1 MCIRDSRPNRYPSI
15 SSWKMNNA
23 VSAGTTS
30 TGLHACFRRL
40 LERNALQLDP
50 SSQKR
55 ATLTLSSCPELTMLT
70 SNEYNTNE
78 PISRSQVFNERML
91 RPHKLRVVLHNCLV
105 PDKFSYAARQR
116 NEYVDATFNILV
128 RPTNAFLRVLSYPIE
143 SAAPV
148 ARIQP
153 ATIPKRNS
161 QAAQDDRLRV
171 EMDSLVVCEWD
182 IKTFG
187 VELGVLLSGDR
198 WHANVGKKTQHGQ
211 GSHNAA
217 MLNAFSVVE
226 KEEYA
231 YSQESD
237 SERRLRITRMVSRRY
252 GANEDSHLTQYKEVG
267 HASSGGYHSRA
278 IKSSK
283 FLHYMYTEHIAEA
296 RRLQGKSIRS
306 ARHASEDVTPKE
318 LVRRFNES
326 FVSVSLPPSSVSHI
340 QAPHRSTY
348 AHINTQAY
356 VSSGTTVSESV
367 FADEAMW
374 GFGGSIEEIRMAIPG
389 VTTECNACLL
399 TDVNFFVAGDFA
411 GSLQPYS
418 QRRAPLLKM
427 AEQAQLGDMR
437 IEISLDILARKE
449 PMALFHHWL
458 CPVAAA
464 LHLQRLYQISREL
477 ERHVHN
483 SAAGKA
489 DEFVA
494 YAAKDAGLL
503 VSQGST
509 VDTVRSQMRSLIS
522 DSDSFDGPDVAP
534 SMMIT
539 IEIPL
544 GLDSDDFNDGIS
556 RIEDGVSK
564 DDALYHNT
572 ATAARDSYVSTD
584 NALHAARQQEAA
596 AATTH
601 HQHPAKLELAG
612 STTTSKHTLPDTR
625 SGHPTTMREQNV
637 LVIHSFRTSISA
649 RKIAN
654 DAEAV
659 LEFPATALNQAKEIL
674 ARAIDRRRI
683 RLGRYSATKDQT
695 AFKGVASVKTCLG
708 STPNAPCIE
717 TATKGILVGSW
728 TLDELRSRHEAQ
740 RFNFTNSFT
749 SGLYRS
755 ADEDGKKDG
764 TPFPEMAYVGGGRH
778 HSMTSSTVPDISSPR
793 GWMPFLCTLLHHGV
807 SAVVVIGIITSL
819 SVAAHQQQQ
828 QQQSRIAQQ
837 GFGGYSRG
845 GAPPPPPPPLSL
857 IHI

>member
-1 MCIRDSRPNRYPSI
+1 
-15 SSWKMNNA
+15 
-23 VSAGTTS
+23 
-30 TGLHACFRRL
+30 
-40 LERNALQLDP
+40 
-50 SSQKR
+50 
-55 ATLTLSSCPELTMLT
+55 
-70 SNEYNTNE
+70 
-78 PISRSQVFNERML
+78 
-91 RPHKLRVVLHNCLV
+91 
-105 PDKFSYAARQR
+105 
-116 NEYVDATFNILV
+116 
-128 RPTNAFLRVLSYPIE
+128 
-143 SAAPV
+143 
-148 ARIQP
+148 
-153 ATIPKRNS
+153 
-161 QAAQDDRLRV
+161 
-171 EMDSLVVCEWD
+171 
-182 IKTFG
+182 
-187 VELGVLLSGDR
+187 
-198 WHANVGKKTQHGQ
+198 
-211 GSHNAA
+211 
-217 MLNAFSVVE
+217 
-226 KEEYA
+226 
-231 YSQESD
+231 
-237 SERRLRITRMVSRRY
+237 
-252 GANEDSHLTQYKEVG
+252 
-267 HASSGGYHSRA
+267 
-278 IKSSK
+278 
-283 FLHYMYTEHIAEA
+283 
-296 RRLQGKSIRS
+296 
-306 ARHASEDVTPKE
+306 VTPKE

-326 FVSVSLPPSSVSHI
+326 FVSVSLPPSSISHI
-340 QAPHRSTY
+340 EAPHHSTY
-348 AHINTQAY
+348 SHVASNNMY
-356 VSSGTTVSESV
+356 VSSGASVSGSV
-367 FADEAMW
+367 FADETMW

-477 ERHVHN
+477 DRHVQH
-483 SAAGKA
+483 SANKVE
-489 DEFVA
+489 EFVRN
-494 YAAKDAGLL
+494 AAKDAGLL

-522 DSDSFDGPDVAP
+522 DSDSYDGPDVAP

-544 GLDSDDFNDGIS
+544 GLDSDDYQDGIT
-556 RIEDGVSK
+556 RIQDAPSNEDGDVPP
-564 DDALYHNT
+564 YHNT
-572 ATAARDSYVSTD
+572 AAAVGDSAYVSTD

-596 AATTH
+596 T
-601 HQHPAKLELAG
+601 QQYSAKLELAG

-625 SGHPTTMREQNV
+625 SGHPSTLREQNV

-749 SGLYRS
+749 SGLYRGNV
-755 ADEDGKKDG
+755 DEDGTDG
-764 TPFPEMAYVGGGRH
+764 APFPEMAYVGVGGKH
-778 HSMTSSTVPDISSPR
+778 HSMTSSTKADISSPR
-793 GWMPFLCTLLHHGV
+793 GWMPFLCTLLHHSV

-819 SVAAHQQQQ
+819 SVTAHQQQY
-828 QQQSRIAQQ
+828 RVAPPPHQ

-845 GAPPPPPPPLSL
+845 GAPPPPPPPLVHPHHETRGIAVGVFVAFIVLSYISTTIWLLACLGVWAAVWTTRLMTPNQIFFGILVHTALYSL
-857 IHI
+857 M